1 MLHRIADAI
10 VERAEEI
17 AFLECLDTG
26 QALRFMSKTA
36 LRGAENFRYF
46 ADLAPAARDGKHLPS
61 DTLMNVTTRV
71 PIGPVGVITPWNTP
85 FMLSTW
91 KIAPALAAGCT
102 VVHKPAELSPIT
114 ARLLM
119 EIAEEAGAVSV
130 MVLDKLPS
138 DVRKAGGV
146 ARTASIRII
155 QEIMDNVTIP
165 VMAKCRIG
173 HVYEANV
180 LAETN
185 VDMVD
190 ESEVLTPADE
200 YHHIWKWDYTT
211 PFVNGARSLGEALR
225 RVEEG
230 AAMIRTKGE
239 PGTGNVAE
247 AITHIKKVNDELRA
261 IKSIYDSGDKQDLVR
276 MARELKVSYQLV
288 EETAKIGRLPVVNFA
303 AGGIATPAD
312 AAYLMSLGCDGIF
325 VGSGI
330 FKAEDAQERARAV
343 VLATTFWEE
352 PDKVKEAQ
360 KMIDERQSLLGL
372 DVKNL
377 ELKMQERGGSA

>member
-1 MLHRIADAI
+1 MLKNGVVMDVTT
-10 VERAEEI
+10 VE
-17 AFLECLDTG
+17 
-26 QALRFMSKTA
+26 QAL
-36 LRGAENFRYF
+36 
-46 ADLAPAARDGKHLPS
+46 
-61 DTLMNVTTRV
+61 
-71 PIGPVGVITPWNTP
+71 
-85 FMLSTW
+85 
-91 KIAPALAAGCT
+91 
-102 VVHKPAELSPIT
+102 
-114 ARLLM
+114 
-119 EIAEEAGAVSV
+119 IAEEAGAVSV

-155 QEIMDNVTIP
+155 QEIMDNITIP

-180 LAETN
+180 LAETD
-185 VDMVD
+185 VDMID

-247 AITHIKKVNDELRA
+247 AITHIKKVNAELRT
-261 IKSIYDSGDKQDLVR
+261 IKSIYDSDDKQDLVK
-276 MARELKVSYQLV
+276 MARELKVSYSLV

-330 FKAEDAQERARAV
+330 FKAEDAKERARAI

-360 KMIDERQSLLGL
+360 KMIDERHSILGL
-372 DVKNL
+372 DVKDL
-377 ELKMQERGGSA
+377 ELKMQERGGSV